1 MNTIINVCVLLFLR
15 ALVPGGDRLASRLSQ
30 MQARNNGVL
39 SDIIDTCRC
48 YQVQVSSSQTS
59 EETRLYIN
67 LVERLTWDLNSHKF
81 KRECAQQISQ
91 QSAHLIVRCVQG

>member
-1 MNTIINVCVLLFLR
+1 MNTIRNVCVLLFLR
-15 ALVPGGDRLASRLSQ
+15 ALVPGDHLASRLSQ
-30 MQARNNGVL
+30 MQARNNSVL

-81 KRECAQQISQ
+81 KRECAQ
-91 QSAHLIVRCVQG
+91 